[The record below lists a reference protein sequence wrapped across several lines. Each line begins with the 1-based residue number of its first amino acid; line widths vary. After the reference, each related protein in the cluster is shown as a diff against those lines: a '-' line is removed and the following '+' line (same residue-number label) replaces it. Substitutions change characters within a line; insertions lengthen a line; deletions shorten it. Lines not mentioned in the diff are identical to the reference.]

1 MTDFRHGP
9 IYTPAWPRFSLRDLS
24 RVAAWGLVAL
34 GALTLAALAAST
46 ELGKDRLIL
55 AVANFRGVPPPERL
69 ARTPADVHNR
79 RLTQTLRELASDR
92 IRLASRIDA
101 LERNVG
107 DMTSSADKTPV
118 APIIATRWPFPM
130 IAAPAAQPATAA
142 PFSAP
147 APARSTPSEQEP
159 TGSTPPIPAPDVPLP
174 RAAAP
179 QSPPL
184 EEAATEAAR
193 PEFGVDLGRANSIEG
208 LRQLWNA
215 VKGRHGNALEG
226 LRPVVALREIP
237 RTNGVEVRLVAGP
250 IPNAAA
256 AARLC
261 ASLPGV
267 TCHPTVFE
275 GQKLALR

>member
-1 MTDFRHGP
+1 MVELAHGP
-9 IYTPAWPRFSLRDLS
+9 IYTPAPQRFGLRDLS

-34 GALTLAALAAST
+34 GALTLAAYAAST

-69 ARTPADVHNR
+69 ARTPADIRNR
-79 RLTQTLRELASDR
+79 QLTEMLRELSADR
-92 IRLASRIDA
+92 TQLAARLDT
-101 LERNVG
+101 LERSVG
-107 DMTSSADKTPV
+107 DMTGSIAKISAPKV
-118 APIIATRWPFPM
+118 AAIPWPAPLISAPDAQIATAVPFP
-130 IAAPAAQPATAA
+130 
-142 PFSAP
+142 AP
-147 APARSTPSEQEP
+147 APASSTPAVQAP
-159 TGSTPPIPAPDVPLP
+159 TASTPPIPAPDVPLP

-179 QSPPL
+179 QNPPI
-184 EEAATEAAR
+184 EEAAKEAAK

-226 LRPVVALREIP
+226 LRPIVALREIP

-250 IPNAAA
+250 IANAAA

-261 ASLPGV
+261 ANLPGV